1 MSDVPTSDVPM
12 NDDSMNSRTDAAAA
26 SVSDLHFTMGEP
38 LPIGE
43 PMIGRDG
50 SVIGTVISCT
60 DDCAEAFHVVV
71 RPAPGV

>member
-1 MSDVPTSDVPM
+1 MSELSNPETTANEPSDI
-12 NDDSMNSRTDAAAA
+12 AA
-26 SVSDLHFTMGEP
+26 DMHFTMGEP

-60 DDCAEAFHVVV
+60 DDCAEAFHVIV
-71 RPAPGV
+71 RPGFQA